1 MLRIGSAWL
10 GFEIFN
16 VQPCAFD
23 EFLHSFPFSEVT
35 TFTLKYKAMLPG
47 RMSFSLLCVF
57 ILALASCSG
66 TRGSKGEAVDITII
80 QLNDVYEIAPVDGGR
95 YGGMARVAHVIRE
108 EKEKNPNTLA
118 VVAGDFLSPS
128 LLGTLKLNGKRIS
141 GMQMIEVFN
150 AAGID
155 LVTFGNHEF
164 DLKRDALQER
174 IYASEFEYTTA
185 NVFQKAGND
194 TLPFQEMKNGR
205 IVDIPSFV
213 KRRFSNAEGHVAELG
228 IFGVTL
234 PFTRKDWVVY
244 APVEEKIREMLDS
257 LQSAD
262 AVLAITHL
270 DYHDDT
276 MYARK
281 YPRIN
286 LIIGGH
292 DHEHMFFD
300 IQGTLLAKAD
310 ANARSIYIHRIRID
324 AGGRVDIHSELKVID
339 EHIVEDTATLRVV
352 KKWLKVQD
360 EIFRKMNVDPNE
372 VLMTA
377 PPEGLDGLEATVRNR
392 PSNLAQLIAKAML
405 KAVPGAEAA
414 ILNSGSIRVDDV
426 LRGEITQYDVLRT
439 LPYGGAILKVKIK
452 GELLEKVLNVG
463 RRNRGNGGY
472 LQWANISADSRRNL
486 WMIKGEPIDKN
497 RVYTIAMPAFLLSGM
512 ESNLGFLNREN
523 KDIVGVEEPGEEE
536 MLRKDIRYAVI
547 AYMKELA
554 ATEK

>member
-1 MLRIGSAWL
+1 M
-10 GFEIFN
+10 
-16 VQPCAFD
+16 
-23 EFLHSFPFSEVT
+23 
-35 TFTLKYKAMLPG
+35 FTD
-47 RMSFSLLCVF
+47 RMRLIL
-57 ILALASCSG
+57 LALLIVLMASCSG
-66 TRGSKGEAVDITII
+66 SKNPSDEAVEVTII

-95 YGGMARVAHVIRE
+95 YGGMARVAQVIRE
-108 EKEKNPNTLA
+108 EKEKNPNTLT

-128 LLGTLKLNGKRIS
+128 LLGTLKLNGRRIS
-141 GMQMIEVFN
+141 GRQMIEVFN

-174 IYASEFEYTTA
+174 IYDSKFDYTTA

-194 TLPFQEMKNGR
+194 TLPFQEMENGR

-213 KRRFSNAEGHVAELG
+213 RRKFRNENGVTAELG
-228 IFGVTL
+228 FFGVTL

-244 APVEEKIREMLDS
+244 APVEEKIREMIDS
-257 LQSAD
+257 LQSSD
-262 AVLAITHL
+262 ALIAITHL
-270 DYHDDT
+270 DFHDDT

-292 DHEHMFFD
+292 DHEHMYFD
-300 IQGTLLAKAD
+300 IRGTLLAKAD
-310 ANARSIYIHRIRID
+310 ANARSIYIHHLRIKPG
-324 AGGRVDIHSELKVID
+324 AGVQIHSELKVID
-339 EHIVEDTATLRVV
+339 DQVPEDSATLGVV
-352 KKWLKVQD
+352 NKWLKVQD
-360 EIFRKMNVDPNE
+360 EIFRKMNVDPDE
-372 VLMTA
+372 VLMRA

-392 PSNLAQLIAKAML
+392 PGNLAQLIASAML

-426 LRGEITQYDVLRT
+426 LKGDITQYDVLRT
-439 LPYGGAILKVKIK
+439 LPYGGAVLKVKIK

-486 WMIKGEPIDKN
+486 WMINGVPIDKK
-497 RVYTIAMPAFLLSGM
+497 RIYTIAMPAFLLSGM

-523 KDIVGVEEPGEEE
+523 KGIIEVEEPGEAER
-536 MLRKDIRYAVI
+536 LRKDIRYAVI
-547 AYMKELA
+547 AYMKDLA
-554 ATEK
+554 AAQK

>member
-1 MLRIGSAWL
+1 MRLIL
-10 GFEIFN
+10 
-16 VQPCAFD
+16 
-23 EFLHSFPFSEVT
+23 
-35 TFTLKYKAMLPG
+35 
-47 RMSFSLLCVF
+47 
-57 ILALASCSG
+57 LALLIVLMASCSG
-66 TRGSKGEAVDITII
+66 SKNPSDEAVEVTII

-95 YGGMARVAHVIRE
+95 YGGMARVAQVIRE
-108 EKEKNPNTLA
+108 EKEKNPNTLT

-128 LLGTLKLNGKRIS
+128 LLGTLKLNGRRIS
-141 GMQMIEVFN
+141 GRQMIEVFN

-174 IYASEFEYTTA
+174 IYYSKFDYTTA
-185 NVFQKAGND
+185 NVFQKTGND
-194 TLPFQEMKNGR
+194 TLPFQEMENGR

-213 KRRFSNAEGHVAELG
+213 RRKFRNENGVTAELG
-228 IFGVTL
+228 FFGVTL

-244 APVEEKIREMLDS
+244 APVEEKIREMIDS
-257 LQSAD
+257 LQSSD
-262 AVLAITHL
+262 ALIAITHL
-270 DYHDDT
+270 DFHDDT

-292 DHEHMFFD
+292 DHEHMYFD
-300 IQGTLLAKAD
+300 IRGTLLAKAD
-310 ANARSIYIHRIRID
+310 ANARSIYIHHLRIKPG
-324 AGGRVDIHSELKVID
+324 AGVQIHSELKVID
-339 EHIVEDTATLRVV
+339 DQVPEDSVTLGVV
-352 KKWLKVQD
+352 NKWLKVQD
-360 EIFRKMNVDPNE
+360 EIFRKMNVDPDE
-372 VLMTA
+372 VLMRA

-392 PSNLAQLIAKAML
+392 PGNLAQLIASAML

-426 LRGEITQYDVLRT
+426 LKGDITQYDVLRT
-439 LPYGGAILKVKIK
+439 LPYGGAVLKVKIK

-486 WMIKGEPIDKN
+486 WMINGVPIDKK
-497 RVYTIAMPAFLLSGM
+497 RIYTIAMPAFLLSGM

-523 KDIVGVEEPGEEE
+523 KGIIEVEEPGEAER
-536 MLRKDIRYAVI
+536 LRKDIRYAVI
-547 AYMKELA
+547 AYMKDLA
-554 ATEK
+554 AAQK

>member
-1 MLRIGSAWL
+1 M
-10 GFEIFN
+10 
-16 VQPCAFD
+16 
-23 EFLHSFPFSEVT
+23 
-35 TFTLKYKAMLPG
+35 
-47 RMSFSLLCVF
+47 
-57 ILALASCSG
+57 
-66 TRGSKGEAVDITII
+66 
-80 QLNDVYEIAPVDGGR
+80 
-95 YGGMARVAHVIRE
+95 
-108 EKEKNPNTLA
+108 
-118 VVAGDFLSPS
+118 
-128 LLGTLKLNGKRIS
+128 
-141 GMQMIEVFN
+141 
-150 AAGID
+150 
-155 LVTFGNHEF
+155 
-164 DLKRDALQER
+164 
-174 IYASEFEYTTA
+174 
-185 NVFQKAGND
+185 
-194 TLPFQEMKNGR
+194 
-205 IVDIPSFV
+205 
-213 KRRFSNAEGHVAELG
+213 
-228 IFGVTL
+228 
-234 PFTRKDWVVY
+234 
-244 APVEEKIREMLDS
+244 
-257 LQSAD
+257 
-262 AVLAITHL
+262 
-270 DYHDDT
+270 
-276 MYARK
+276 
-281 YPRIN
+281 
-286 LIIGGH
+286 
-292 DHEHMFFD
+292 
-300 IQGTLLAKAD
+300 
-310 ANARSIYIHRIRID
+310 
-324 AGGRVDIHSELKVID
+324 
-339 EHIVEDTATLRVV
+339 EDTATLRVV